1 MLSNRPTAAN
11 WKKCLSAITC
21 AAGLLSTSAFG
32 EAPGVPPERCQ
43 APDRQQDQ
51 NTAPTQD
58 GAQIAAADTEKLSDC
73 NGVLKPPS
81 TGDSDLVQPAPLV
94 GDTPIIPPSGL
105 PQRQQ

>member
-21 AAGLLSTSAFG
+21 AAGLISTLAFAQ
-32 EAPGVPPERCQ
+32 APAMPAERCQ
-43 APDRQQDQ
+43 APDKQQDQ
-51 NTAPTQD
+51 NAAPMQD
-58 GAQIAAADTEKLSDC
+58 GAQIAAPDTEKLSDC

-81 TGDSDLVQPAPLV
+81 TGDGDLVQPAPLV